1 VAAKEIN
8 IFMSNQL
15 KRMYNSTSQS
25 ATAVVPEKNPNRV
38 SGGLKAQGQ
47 DCFTMLGED
56 GFEKE
61 VPTQRYV
68 KSLEEQVRKLR
79 EESRLTTRKLARQS
93 TDVLRLS
100 AIVDQLKNRS
110 R

>member
-1 VAAKEIN
+1 
-8 IFMSNQL
+8 MSNQL

-25 ATAVVPEKNPNRV
+25 AQPAESEKNPNRV

-47 DCFTMLGED
+47 DSFTMLGED

-61 VPTQRYV
+61 VPSQRYV

-79 EESRLTTRKLARQS
+79 ADTGLLERKLSRQD
-93 TDVLRLS
+93 TNVQRLA
-100 AIVDQLKNRS
+100 AIVDKMKNQRG
-110 R
+110 